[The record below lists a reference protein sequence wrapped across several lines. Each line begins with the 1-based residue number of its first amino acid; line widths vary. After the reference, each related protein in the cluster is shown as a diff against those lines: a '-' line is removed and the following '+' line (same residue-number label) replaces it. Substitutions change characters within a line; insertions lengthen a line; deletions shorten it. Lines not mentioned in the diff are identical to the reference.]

1 MKALVFDRVGD
12 AREVLSLREIP
23 EPVAADGQVLIR
35 VEARPIHPAD
45 LSFIRNTYRIRPKL
59 PQIAGLSGAG
69 RVVTTGAGV
78 DLRAGTRA
86 AFRWPGAWAELVAAP
101 IARVLTAPDD
111 VSLDDAAQLPLNPVT
126 AWGLLHMADVT
137 GPSWIGLTAPSSSV
151 AKLVAALAAMRGL
164 RTVEITASADEL
176 PHLAEKVRAAT
187 GGEGLAALIDCV
199 GGPIVDHL
207 FPALRQ
213 GATLVAYGT
222 LSSEAAVVPNAALV
236 YSNLT
241 WKGFGIDRWL
251 EGLRPGERAEM
262 ISALWNA
269 IREGRLPLPVGARV
283 PLSEFARALDVAASG
298 GAGKVLLV

>member
-12 AREVLSLREIP
+12 PREVLSLREVP
-23 EPVAADGQVLIR
+23 EPMPADGEVLLR
-35 VEARPIHPAD
+35 VEARPLHPAD

-86 AFRWPGAWAELVAAP
+86 AFRWPGAWAELVAVP
-101 IARVLTAPDD
+101 VARVLAAPDD
-111 VSLDDAAQLPLNPVT
+111 VSIEDTAQLPLNPVT
-126 AWGLLHMADVT
+126 AWGLLQMADVK
-137 GPSWIGLTAPSSSV
+137 GPAWIGLTAPSSSV
-151 AKLVAALAAMRGL
+151 AKLVSALAAMRGL
-164 RTVEITASADEL
+164 RTVEITASAEEL
-176 PHLAEKVRAAT
+176 PLVAEKVRAAT
-187 GGEGLAALIDCV
+187 GGEGLTALIDCV
-199 GGPIVDHL
+199 GGPLVDRL

-222 LSSEAAVVPNAALV
+222 LSSEPAAVPNAALV

-251 EGLRPGERAEM
+251 EGLRSTERAEM
-262 ISALWNA
+262 LSTLWNA
-269 IREGRLPLPVGARV
+269 LREGRLPLPVGARV

-298 GAGKVLLV
+298 AAGKVLLV